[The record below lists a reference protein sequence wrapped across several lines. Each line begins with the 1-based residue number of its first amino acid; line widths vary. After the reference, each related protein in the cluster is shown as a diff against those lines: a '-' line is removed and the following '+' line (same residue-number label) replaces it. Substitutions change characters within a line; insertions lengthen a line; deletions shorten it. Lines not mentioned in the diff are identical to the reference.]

1 MTRLLI
7 RNGFLQALPSFEPAN
22 QNHKR
27 ESQSEN
33 LKSLFSCRG
42 LFGSSAPAL
51 GGVAVPLKGCFSG
64 FGVLVL
70 PGSPLGT
77 GVWSR

>member
-33 LKSLFSCRG
+33 LKSLFGCNG
-42 LFGSSAPAL
+42 LFGSSVPAL
-51 GGVAVPLKGCFSG
+51 V
-64 FGVLVL
+64 GVL
-70 PGSPLGT
+70 PL
-77 GVWSR
+77 

>member
-1 MTRLLI
+1 MIFQPFAPIHNSTFRLELKTSMTRLLI

-33 LKSLFSCRG
+33 LKSLLSCKS

-51 GGVAVPLKGCFSG
+51 A
-64 FGVLVL
+64 GVLL
-70 PGSPLGT
+70 C
-77 GVWSR
+77 